1 MAARLEIRF
10 NDRVIYLQDVDEYT
24 IDTTAEGTVTL
35 AAIESG
41 HRADPAAPTGTV
53 MDGVISLDNLPPESV
68 VIAPDAH
75 LSDVANQDPE
85 VLETVHTGEAYTTA
99 GGEDDTPA
107 ADTGKGAKG
116 K

>member
-24 IDTTAEGTVTL
+24 IDLTAEGTVAL
-35 AAIESG
+35 AAVESG
-41 HRADPAAPTGTV
+41 RRAAPAVPTGTV
-53 MDGVISLDNLPPESV
+53 MDGVSLDGVPPESLIV
-68 VIAPDAH
+68 APDAH
-75 LSDVANQDPE
+75 LSDVTNQDPE
-85 VLETVHTGEAYTTA
+85 VLETVHTGEAYTT
-99 GGEDDTPA
+99 GGEDGTT

>member
-41 HRADPAAPTGTV
+41 HRADPATPTGTV

-75 LSDVANQDPE
+75 LSDVTNQDPE
-85 VLETVHTGEAYTTA
+85 VLETVHTGEAYTT
-99 GGEDDTPA
+99 GGEDGTT

>member
-24 IDTTAEGTVTL
+24 IDLTAEGTVTL
-35 AAIESG
+35 AAVESG
-41 HRADPAAPTGTV
+41 RRAAPATPTGTV
-53 MDGVISLDNLPPESV
+53 MDGVSLDGVPPESLV
-68 VIAPDAH
+68 VAPDAH
-75 LSDVANQDPE
+75 LSDATNQDPE
-85 VLETVHTGEAYTTA
+85 VLETVHTGEAYTTT
-99 GGEDDTPA
+99 GGEDGTT

>member
-24 IDTTAEGTVTL
+24 IDLTAEGTVTL
-35 AAIESG
+35 AAVESG
-41 HRADPAAPTGTV
+41 RRAAAMPTGTV
-53 MDGVISLDNLPPESV
+53 IDGVSLDGVPPESLIV
-68 VIAPDAH
+68 APDAH
-75 LSDVANQDPE
+75 LSDATNEDPE
-85 VLETVHTGEAYTTA
+85 VLETVHTGEAYTT
-99 GGEDDTPA
+99 GGEDGTT

>member
-35 AAIESG
+35 AAVESG
-41 HRADPAAPTGTV
+41 RRAVPAVPTGTV
-53 MDGVISLDNLPPESV
+53 MDGVTSLDNLPPESV

-75 LSDVANQDPE
+75 LADATNQDPA
-85 VLETVHTGEAYTTA
+85 VLETVHTGEAYATGADDGTT
-99 GGEDDTPA
+99 

>member
-35 AAIESG
+35 AAVESG
-41 HRADPAAPTGTV
+41 HGVAPAVPTGTV
-53 MDGVISLDNLPPESV
+53 IDGVISLDNLAPESV
-68 VIAPDAH
+68 IVAPDAH
-75 LSDVANQDPE
+75 LGDVTNQDPE
-85 VLETVHTGEAYTTA
+85 VLETVHTGEAYTAT
-99 GGEDDTPA
+99 GGEDDTA

>member
-41 HRADPAAPTGTV
+41 HRTDPAIPTGTV
-53 MDGVISLDNLPPESV
+53 MDGVISLDDVAPESFIV
-68 VIAPDAH
+68 APDAH
-75 LSDVANQDPE
+75 LGDVTNQDPE
-85 VLETVHTGEAYTTA
+85 VLETVHTGEAYTAT
-99 GGEDDTPA
+99 GGEDDTA

>member
-24 IDTTAEGTVTL
+24 IDLTAEGTVTL
-35 AAIESG
+35 AAVESG
-41 HRADPAAPTGTV
+41 RRAAPAVPTGTV
-53 MDGVISLDNLPPESV
+53 MDGVINLDGVPPESV

-75 LSDVANQDPE
+75 LSDATHQDPE
-85 VLETVHTGEAYTTA
+85 VLETVHTGEAYATGA
-99 GGEDDTPA
+99 EDDTP